1 MKSLK
6 KIRLLLANY
15 FGINIQFLKKNIY
28 KNLETPDKENIN
40 IILNSNGILHIGAH
54 RGSERFVYDHLGKP
68 VVWIEANPYIFDELQ
83 LNLNEF
89 KYQIAYNNLLYSKS
103 NIEKDFFLSSND
115 GASSSINDFSEE
127 FLEGKIEFNN
137 LKRNIE
143 MTDKI
148 KMKTKTLDKIIL
160 DNNIEISKYDHWVID
175 VQGAELE
182 VLKGSVENLDKCKS
196 LTIEVSTH
204 RFYKNSVLWNE
215 IKDYLKSKNFYSVRE
230 PVKNHDDILFVKQ

>member
-68 VVWIEANPYIFDELQ
+68 VVWIEANPYIFDEQQ

-89 KYQIAYNNLLYSKS
+89 KESL
-103 NIEKDFFLSSND
+103 
-115 GASSSINDFSEE
+115 
-127 FLEGKIEFNN
+127 
-137 LKRNIE
+137 
-143 MTDKI
+143 
-148 KMKTKTLDKIIL
+148 
-160 DNNIEISKYDHWVID
+160 IS
-175 VQGAELE
+175 
-182 VLKGSVENLDKCKS
+182 
-196 LTIEVSTH
+196 
-204 RFYKNSVLWNE
+204 
-215 IKDYLKSKNFYSVRE
+215 
-230 PVKNHDDILFVKQ
+230 